1 MPYSLVSA
9 ATLGFDLVRL
19 PAGRSVATVLL
30 AALGADV
37 TALTSVAD
45 VHPGRGLARGERGVL
60 AVRSRKARELAA
72 SVPHIRGAAAGAAAG
87 DRTAVLVAQLE
98 RGTIGDAPT
107 LERLLR
113 DDVLGPEHPA
123 HALLS
128 DDELAEAADVLADAA
143 LGHWAAGV
151 LPPLVR
157 RELTGP
163 FDRALDRGAV
173 SGPPV
178 DDGLA
183 ELLDAVRGLDAPGRA
198 AWRAA
203 VDEGRADRRPWAT
216 AMHEASWAG
225 HVSGRTRSLAVAQLH
240 AVQAFLDG
248 GFDLHDGAAGVWNAL
263 AGCVQGTAVADLLD
277 EASLAVLQ
285 APWVRV
291 SGRGAARHVLARCP
305 ERSTRGCP
313 RSSGARRSPPP

>member
-30 AALGADV
+30 AGLQADA
-37 TALTSVAD
+37 TTLASVAA
-45 VHPGRGLARGERGVL
+45 VHRGRGLARDERGVL

-72 SVPHIRGAAAGAAAG
+72 AVPHMRSAAAAG
-87 DRTAVLVAQLE
+87 DRAAVLVAQLE

-113 DDVLGPEHPA
+113 DDVLGHEHLA
-123 HALLS
+123 RGFLS
-128 DDELAEAADVLADAA
+128 DDEWDEAADVLADAA
-143 LGHWAAGV
+143 VGHWAAGV

-163 FDRALDRGAV
+163 FDRALDRAAV
-173 SGPPV
+173 PAPPV
-178 DDGLA
+178 DAALA
-183 ELLDAVRGLDAPGRA
+183 ELLDAVRTLDAPGRA

-203 VDEGRADRRPWAT
+203 VDEGRADHRPWAT

-225 HVSGRTRSLAVAQLH
+225 HVSGRTRTLAVGQLQ

-285 APWVRV
+285 APWKRV
-291 SGRGAARHVLARCP
+291 SAA
-305 ERSTRGCP
+305 
-313 RSSGARRSPPP
+313 